1 MVLAP
6 WTGEGDYHHF
16 GTVLIHKPRTG
27 STPFRVQLRGRLFS
41 IYGDERWSWCVT
53 TANEDNVLEGSPQD
67 YATKAEARAAC
78 SLAVAAAL
86 LRGDYEA
93 T

>member
-6 WTGEGDYHHF
+6 WTGRRDSHRF
-16 GTVLIHKPRTG
+16 GAVLSRSPERPVVLVG
-27 STPFRVQLRGRLFS
+27 CLLCGPG
-41 IYGDERWSWCVT
+41 YGYWSW
-53 TANEDNVLEGSPQD
+53 ALHAAQRPSEFLERSPQD